1 LAARL
6 DQVSGSGRH
15 NFLSQL
21 EKWRPQLFYAWRRET
36 DEVMSGDFLPLAVA
50 LGEVRAPTCEVTV
63 LYSELRKPLLRYLVC
78 LGLSGD
84 EAQDIVQDAFVS
96 LQRHVTSGGSQEN
109 IRSWLF
115 RVAHNRARNHQ
126 KSFHRRF
133 AEPFDAELHVV
144 SDAATP
150 EHLVLE
156 KEKFRRLEIALRSLT
171 KDERE
176 CLSLRAAGLRYR
188 EVSEVLAIPTS
199 TVADTVDR
207 AVRKL
212 AGKCNV

>member
-1 LAARL
+1 M
-6 DQVSGSGRH
+6 
-15 NFLSQL
+15 
-21 EKWRPQLFYAWRRET
+21 FYGWRREIPGT
-36 DEVMSGDFLPLAVA
+36 MSGDFLPVAVSLA
-50 LGEVRAPTCEVTV
+50 EVRAPSCEVTT
-63 LYSELRKPLLRYLVC
+63 LYSELRRPLLRYLVC

-96 LQRHVTSGGSQEN
+96 LQRHITSGGSREN
-109 IRSWLF
+109 IRSWVF

-133 AEPFDAELHVV
+133 GESLDAELHVV

-150 EHLVLE
+150 EHLMLQ

-188 EVSEVLAIPTS
+188 EVGEVLAIPTS

>member
-1 LAARL
+1 MGEFAKKIQPL
-6 DQVSGSGRH
+6 
-15 NFLSQL
+15 L
-21 EKWRPQLFYAWRRET
+21 EKWRSQLFYAWRREIPGT
-36 DEVMSGDFLPLAVA
+36 MSGDILPVAVSLA
-50 LGEVRAPTCEVTV
+50 EVGAPTCEVTA
-63 LYSELRKPLLRYLVC
+63 LYSELRQPLLRYLVC

-84 EAQDIVQDAFVS
+84 EAQDIVQDTFVS
-96 LQRHVTSGGSQEN
+96 LQRHIASSGSREN
-109 IRSWLF
+109 IRSWVF

-133 AEPFDAELHVV
+133 AESLDAELHVA

-156 KEKFRRLEIALRSLT
+156 KEKFRRLEMALRSLS
-171 KDERE
+171 KEERE

-188 EVSEVLAIPTS
+188 EVGEVLAIPTS

-207 AVRKL
+207 AIRKL